1 MKDLSDLPKTVH
13 GGTAWKLKGVEDFS
27 HNLNPFG
34 FPDDLSDIIS
44 AAVPGIDHYPDDSC
58 AELKDI
64 IAKAHGVDAENVL
77 VAAGS
82 SELIRSFP
90 FAFLGNGCKALIPNP
105 SFAEYSQQCRISGTE
120 VIFNKLLPEDDF
132 RLDLEKTLGSA
143 KDVDAIYICNPN
155 NPTGRIEPK
164 DKIMTIVEECA
175 RHGTMVFLDETLLEL
190 VPDYRKM
197 SCVEFV
203 KDFDNLM
210 IIGSLTKSF
219 AIPGIRIGFGFGSKK
234 VTEHM
239 EKVRSP
245 WNIGHIE
252 QVVASHLIKNRMD
265 HVKKAA
271 DTMKSESKWMYSQL
285 KECGFPVT
293 PTDSFFFFNSLEKLG
308 MKCSEFKEQMLNDN
322 IMIRDCASF
331 GTPYEWY
338 VRFCVKDRERNIKF
352 VDSVKRI
359 MER

>member
-13 GGTAWKLKGVEDFS
+13 GGTAWKLEGVEDFS

-34 FPDDLSDIIS
+34 YPDDLSSIIS
-44 AAVPGIDHYPDDSC
+44 NAVPGIDHYPDDSC
-58 AELKDI
+58 IELKNI
-64 IAKAHGVDAENVL
+64 IAEAHGVDPDNVMA
-77 VAAGS
+77 AAGS

-90 FAFLGNGCKALIPNP
+90 YAFLGNGRKVLIPAP

-120 VIFNKLLPEDDF
+120 IILNELSMKNDF
-132 RLDLEKTLGSA
+132 RLDLEKTLEAA
-143 KDVDAIYICNPN
+143 KKVNAIYICNQN

-164 DKIMTIVEECA
+164 DKILTLVEECA

-190 VPDYRKM
+190 VPDYKKI
-197 SCVEFV
+197 SCVGSV
-203 KDFDNLM
+203 KDYDNLM

-252 QVVASHLIKNRMD
+252 QAVASHLIKNRMD

-271 DTMKSESKWMYSQL
+271 EMMKTESKWMYSQL
-285 KECGFPVT
+285 NECGFPVT
-293 PTDSFFFFNSLEKLG
+293 PTDSFFFFNSLESIG
-308 MKCSEFKEQMLNDN
+308 MKCSEFKELMLKRN
-322 IMIRDCASF
+322 IMVRDCASF

-338 VRFCVKDRERNIKF
+338 VRFCVKDRERNRKF
-352 VDSVKRI
+352 IDSVKSI